1 MDEQTKALV
10 TIECPHCQ
18 SENADL
24 ELVVVDP
31 ELPIR
36 VACRECGEPI
46 WVRILEV
53 REDGTARLQ
62 IGKAVKPEEITKL
75 LEETGGKCPTCGRE
89 IKGSQERVYLLDD
102 SVHVVRQGKALSPNG
117 IAVVIKRLCDEDVI
131 PAQFVF
137 RETVKETGHL
147 KIKLRWN
154 DLEAAERGL
163 KVWGTLIPEEVK
175 YGND

>member
-46 WVRILEV
+46 WVKILEV
-53 REDGTARLQ
+53 KEDGTARLQ
-62 IGKAVKPEEITKL
+62 IGKAIKPADITKL
-75 LEETGGKCPTCGRE
+75 LEENGGKCPACGRE
-89 IKGSQERVYLLDD
+89 IKGSQERTYLLDD

-117 IAVVIKRLCDEDVI
+117 IAVVLQRLCSEDVI
-131 PAQFVF
+131 PARFIY
-137 RETVKETGHL
+137 RETIKETGAL
-147 KIKLRWN
+147 RVKLRWN
-154 DLEAAERGL
+154 DLEAADRGL
-163 KVWGTLIPEEVK
+163 KIWETLIPEEVTD
-175 YGND
+175 GNE